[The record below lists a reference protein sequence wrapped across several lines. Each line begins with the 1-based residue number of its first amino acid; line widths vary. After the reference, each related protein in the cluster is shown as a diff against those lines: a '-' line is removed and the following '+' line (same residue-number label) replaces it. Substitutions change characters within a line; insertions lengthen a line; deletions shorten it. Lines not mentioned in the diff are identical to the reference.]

1 MTLREISAEYRASA
15 QTLRLHLQRLR
26 RLYRQT
32 EDREESWRLKMRI
45 ARYTEML
52 TLLRKGLSPQ
62 CEISCM
68 RAIWAPGW
76 TGPPNC
82 GG

>member
-52 TLLRKGLSPQ
+52 TQMNELAELTDRYYERGYHRNAKY
-62 CEISCM
+62 
-68 RAIWAPGW
+68 RV
-76 TGPPNC
+76 
-82 GG
+82 

>member
-1 MTLREISAEYRASA
+1 MTLREMAADYRASA

-32 EDREESWRLKMRI
+32 EDKEESWRLKMHI

-52 TLLRKGLSPQ
+52 TQMNELAELTERYYERSYHRNAKY
-62 CEISCM
+62 
-68 RAIWAPGW
+68 RV
-76 TGPPNC
+76 
-82 GG
+82 